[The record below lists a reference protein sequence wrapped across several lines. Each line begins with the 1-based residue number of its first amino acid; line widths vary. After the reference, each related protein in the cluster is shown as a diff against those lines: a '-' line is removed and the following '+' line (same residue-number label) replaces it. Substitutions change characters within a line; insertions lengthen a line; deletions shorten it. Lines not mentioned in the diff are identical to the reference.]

1 MLYQLFLF
9 CCSAVWNTLL
19 YAILPCLQAVKS
31 GRCNFLIVYCV
42 IFKPAILVSRFLIS
56 LGNTG
61 VDKTVVDVRVRSFGF
76 KKSRRYTVDG
86 GLRFSNVICM

>member
-1 MLYQLFLF
+1 M
-9 CCSAVWNTLL
+9 
-19 YAILPCLQAVKS
+19 
-31 GRCNFLIVYCV
+31 

-76 KKSRRYTVDG
+76 KRSRCYTVDG
-86 GLRFSNVICM
+86 GLRLSNVICM